1 MTDKHEPHLL
11 LEIVTPLKRVLRE
24 EVSIVLVPCAKGY
37 LSAMVYHVPL
47 ISALSP
53 GILEF
58 TGPAGKPRR
67 FFVEGGFVEILP
79 KKVTVIAEKVEC
91 EEELDIERVKEL
103 RRTAEERLRTAGPDD
118 QGPFISYEE
127 AAQKLLLLEKKSFV
141 L

>member
-1 MTDKHEPHLL
+1 MTDKHEPRLL

-24 EVSIVLVPCAKGY
+24 EVSLVLVPCAKGY

-47 ISALSP
+47 ISTLNP

-58 TGPAGKPRR
+58 IGAEGKPRR
-67 FFVEGGFVEILP
+67 FFVEGGFVEVLP
-79 KKVTVIAEKVEC
+79 KKVTVIAEKVEG
-91 EEELDIERVKEL
+91 EEELDLERAKEL
-103 RRTAEERLRTAGPDD
+103 KRSAEEKLRTAGPDD
-118 QGPFISYEE
+118 REPFMTYEE

>member
-1 MTDKHEPHLL
+1 MTDKQEPRLL
-11 LEIVTPLKRVLRE
+11 LEIVTPLKRVLKE
-24 EVSIVLVPCAKGY
+24 EVSIVLIPCAKGY

-47 ISALSP
+47 ISTLCP

-58 TGPAGKPRR
+58 VGPSGKPKR

-79 KKVTVIAEKVEC
+79 KKVTVIAERVEG
-91 EEELDIERVKEL
+91 EEELEIEIVKEL
-103 RRTAEERLRTAGPDD
+103 KRTAEERLRTASEEDRE
-118 QGPFISYEE
+118 PFISYEE

>member
-1 MTDKHEPHLL
+1 MTDKQEPRLL
-11 LEIVTPLKRVLRE
+11 LEIVTPLKRVLKE

-47 ISALSP
+47 ISTLNP

-58 TGPAGKPRR
+58 IGAGGKPRR

-79 KKVTVIAEKVEC
+79 KKVTVIAERVEG
-91 EEELDIERVKEL
+91 EEELEIERVKEL
-103 RRTAEERLRTAGPDD
+103 KRTAEERLRTASEEDR
-118 QGPFISYEE
+118 GPFISYEE